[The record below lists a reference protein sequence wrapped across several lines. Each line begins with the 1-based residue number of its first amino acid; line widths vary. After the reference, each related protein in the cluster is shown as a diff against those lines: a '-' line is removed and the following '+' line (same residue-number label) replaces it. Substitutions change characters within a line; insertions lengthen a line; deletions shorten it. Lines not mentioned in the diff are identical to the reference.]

1 MLSDNV
7 SIALNR
13 FAKHVVT
20 QSRANLTRGNK
31 NVNRALYESITAELF
46 VGKNSFGLSFEM
58 EDYGQFQDLG
68 VKGANPQLVK
78 GGQQKA
84 PNSPFSFKNKRPPS
98 QFIAEWA
105 KARNIRLRDEKGRFK
120 KGNYDTIGIILANRI
135 FAQGIKPSLFF
146 TRPFEAAFA
155 NLPDELIEAFELD
168 LESLLTQTTK

>member
-7 SIALNR
+7 STALNR

-31 NVNRALYESITAELF
+31 NVNRTLYESIKADLF

-78 GGQQKA
+78 GGKQKA
-84 PNSPFSFKNKRPPS
+84 PNSPFSFKDKRPPS

-146 TRPFEAAFA
+146 TKPFEAAFA